1 MKHQLRSYILI
12 TLCSISLALPVVSR
26 AQAVFE
32 NPKHQ
37 VYDFLSRQ
45 AQKGNI
51 DFRDLIQPI
60 TRKQI
65 AEQLALLQADAEKL
79 SRTEQKE
86 LLFYQKEFAE
96 FNDNLKDTT
105 TFFKKD
111 QAGRW
116 RFLSVRKDGFL
127 INGDPSLSLTG
138 TASTPGNRSK
148 WANGLEF
155 WGHAGSHF
163 AFQFSF
169 QDNTERGKG
178 IDSLRIFS
186 AEQGVVRTEN
196 RNSKLLNYSDFNG
209 SISFSWKNGLVSIG
223 QDQLTYGYGE
233 NGRVVLSDKAPA
245 YPFIRLDYHPLKW
258 LSFNYTHA
266 FLQSGIIDSARTYNK
281 GNDIFGNYREAYVP
295 KFMASHSLTFFPV
308 RGLSLSVGESM
319 VYSDRVDA
327 GYLIPIMF
335 FKVYDQYASRYKI
348 TTGSNGQFF
357 LSASSRDH
365 LKNTHLYSTL
375 FIDEIR
381 LGDAFNSSKS
391 RNQIGFNFGG
401 SVTDLFVP
409 YLTLGAEYT
418 RINPFT
424 YQNLIPAQDY
434 TSQKYALGDWMGAN
448 ADRLM
453 GYIKYTPV
461 AKLKTTLYVQHT
473 RKGDP
478 GSLLDQYFAV
488 PQPGFLSTVL
498 RSDTQIQFK
507 ASYEWFNNLYVEGN
521 VLWNTEKNI
530 LNQGN
535 QKLQQV
541 QLNVRFGL

>member
-1 MKHQLRSYILI
+1 MKQQLRSNILI
-12 TLCSISLALPVVSR
+12 IFTAISLSLPLLSQ

-37 VYDFLSRQ
+37 VYEFLSRQ

-65 AEQLALLQADAEKL
+65 AEQLAVLQENVTKL
-79 SRTEQKE
+79 SVTEQKE
-86 LLFYQKEFAE
+86 LTFYQKEFAE
-96 FNDNLKDTT
+96 FNTNLKDTT

-116 RFLSVRKDGFL
+116 RFLSVKKDGFL
-127 INGDPSLSLTG
+127 LNGDPSLSLTG

-178 IDSLRIFS
+178 IDSLRIFTS
-186 AEQGVVRTEN
+186 ETGVVKTESLN
-196 RNSKLLNYSDFNG
+196 AKSLNYSNFRG
-209 SISFSWKNGLVSIG
+209 HISYAWSNGLISVG

-245 YPFIRLDYHPLKW
+245 YPMIRLDYHPLKW

-266 FLQSGIIDSARTYNK
+266 FLQSGIIDSTRTYNK
-281 GNDIFGNYREAYVP
+281 GNDTFGNYREAYIP
-295 KFMASHSLTFFPV
+295 KFMASHSLTFFPTK
-308 RGLSLSVGESM
+308 GLSLSVGESM
-319 VYSDRVDA
+319 VYSDRFDA

-357 LSASSRDH
+357 LQASSRDH

-381 LGDAFNSSKS
+381 LGDAFNSAKS
-391 RNQIGFNFGG
+391 RNQIGFNIGG
-401 SVTDLFVP
+401 SVTDAFVP
-409 YLTLGAEYT
+409 YLTFGAEYT
-418 RINPFT
+418 RINPFA
-424 YQNLIPAQDY
+424 YQNLIPAQNY
-434 TSQKYALGDWMGAN
+434 TSQKYVLGDWMGAN

-453 GYIKYTPV
+453 GYIKYTPL
-461 AKLKTTLYVQHT
+461 ARLKTSLYVQHT

-478 GSLLDQYFAV
+478 GSLLDQYFAI
-488 PQPGFLSTVL
+488 PQPAFLSTVL
-498 RSDTQIQFK
+498 RADTQVQFK

-530 LNQGN
+530 L
-535 QKLQQV
+535 
-541 QLNVRFGL
+541 

>member
-1 MKHQLRSYILI
+1 MKQQLRSYILI
-12 TLCSISLALPVVSR
+12 TLCSICLIFPLVSK

-79 SRTEQKE
+79 SRTEQQE
-86 LLFYQKEFAE
+86 LIFYQKEFAE

-209 SISFSWKNGLVSIG
+209 SISYSWKNGLVSIG

-233 NGRVVLSDKAPA
+233 NGRVVLSDKVPA

-308 RGLSLSVGESM
+308 KGLSLSVGESM

-461 AKLKTTLYVQHT
+461 AKLKTTIYVQHT

>member
-1 MKHQLRSYILI
+1 MQQLRSYILI
-12 TLCSISLALPVVSR
+12 TLCSILLMFPFISQG
-26 AQAVFE
+26 QAVFE

-51 DFRDLIQPI
+51 AFRDLIQPI

-65 AEQLALLQADAEKL
+65 ATQLGVLQEDLSKL
-79 SRTEQKE
+79 SATEQKE
-86 LLFYQKEFAE
+86 LAFYQKEFAE
-96 FNDNLKDTT
+96 FNEGLKDTT

-111 QAGRW
+111 QVGRW

-127 INGDPSLSLTG
+127 LNGDPSLSFTG

-148 WANGLEF
+148 LANGLEF
-155 WGHAGSHF
+155 WGHAGNHF

-178 IDSLRIFS
+178 IDSLRIFTP
-186 AEQGVVRTEN
+186 ETGVIKTESLN
-196 RNSKLLNYSDFNG
+196 AKSLNYSNFRG
-209 SISFSWKNGLVSIG
+209 YISYSWNNGLISVG

-266 FLQSGIIDSARTYNK
+266 FLQSAIIDSTRTYNK
-281 GNDIFGNYREAYVP
+281 GNDIFGNYRESYIP
-295 KFMASHSLTFFPV
+295 KFMASHSLTFFPTK
-308 RGLSLSVGESM
+308 GLSLSVGESM
-319 VYSDRVDA
+319 IYSGNLEA

-357 LSASSRDH
+357 LQANSRDH
-365 LKNTHLYSTL
+365 LKNTHLYATL

-381 LGDAFNSSKS
+381 LGDAFNRSKS

-401 SVTDLFVP
+401 SITDVFVP

-418 RINPFT
+418 RINPFS
-424 YQNLIPAQDY
+424 YQNLVPSQNY
-434 TSQKYALGDWMGAN
+434 TSQKYVLGDWMGAN

-461 AKLKTTLYVQHT
+461 ARLKTSLFVQHT

-478 GSLLDQYFAV
+478 GSLLDQYFAL
-488 PQPGFLSTVL
+488 PQPQFLSTVL
-498 RSDTQIQFK
+498 RADTQVQFK

-521 VLWNTEKNI
+521 VLWNTENNI
-530 LNQGN
+530 LSQGN
-535 QKLQQV
+535 QKIQQV